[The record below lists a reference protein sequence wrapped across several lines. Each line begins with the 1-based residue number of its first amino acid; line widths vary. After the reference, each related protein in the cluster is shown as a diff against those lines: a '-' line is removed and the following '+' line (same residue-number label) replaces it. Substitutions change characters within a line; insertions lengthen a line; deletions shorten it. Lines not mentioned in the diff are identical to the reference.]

1 MPRGLGSR
9 LLTFAAVALAAAAA
23 PAAADWLVTRD
34 GARIETKGPWKVEGR
49 RIVFTAP
56 NGTLSA
62 IAAAEVDLD
71 RSAAETERVRLAA
84 VAPPPPEPEKREPVL
99 RLTEKDLPPVQLTP
113 EGEEAPAAAAPA
125 SPLEVVSWE
134 RTENPATDGVE
145 IFGTLRNNGP
155 NAVTSPTL
163 LVTLHDEDGGLI
175 ATADATVNAGAVPP
189 GRTANFRAAFPG
201 VVDFAEARFDP
212 RGNVYATAPPDSGE
226 EDEEGLPVEEPLA
239 PVGGQEP
246 TDQELYESDEEAPPT
261 A

>member
-1 MPRGLGSR
+1 MSRGLAR
-9 LLTFAAVALAAAAA
+9 RFLPLAAVALAAAAA
-23 PAAADWLVTRD
+23 PAAGDWLVTQD

-49 RIVFTAP
+49 RVVFTAP

-99 RLTEKDLPPVQLTP
+99 RLTEKDLPPVELAP
-113 EGEEAPAAAAPA
+113 EGEGTAPAAAPA

-134 RTENPATDGVE
+134 RSENPATDGVE
-145 IFGTLRNNGP
+145 IFGTLRNGGV

-175 ATADATVNAGAVPP
+175 ATADATVNAGAIPV
-189 GRTANFRAAFPG
+189 GRTANFRVAFPG
-201 VVDFAEARFDP
+201 VLDFAEARFDA

-226 EDEEGLPVEEPLA
+226 EEEGLPVEEPLA
-239 PVGGQEP
+239 PVGGEEP
-246 TDQELYESDEEAPPT
+246 TDQELYGSEEEPPPS